1 MAAAASPPA
10 SGETVKVAPFS
21 TRMVLRV
28 VMVIVIVV
36 LALWLIY
43 QLRQPLTWI
52 FIAGFLAIALSG
64 PVDWLHRRIGRRKL
78 SIAIVY
84 IALIL
89 VPVILAALLVPPVVE
104 QLNNLINNLPV
115 YVSDL
120 QDLVEKNDQLR
131 SLEQDYNITAEL
143 QKQASTL
150 PGKVG
155 DAAGILSDIG
165 LGLVNSIFAG
175 ITILVLSLF
184 MMSSG
189 RGWLDWL
196 ADRQGEDRSEWLKR
210 LYDRIGRAVGNYV
223 AGALGQAL
231 IAGVLAYIV
240 LLILGVPY
248 AGSLAVVIFL
258 LDLVPLVGA
267 TLGAVLVGIITLFN
281 DFPTVTIIWVDLVDR
296 LPAGREQHHPA
307 PDPGPRGPGAPVRRA
322 RLGAV
327 RLDALRRAR
336 RAARDPDR
344 RRDRDLDRRVQPAAA
359 RGEHRRRARAD
370 DPPREAGARRP
381 ELLAVLREA
390 AAARPQQ
397 RGAVE
402 DQPDGGEQQHPRED
416 RAGPGRGD
424 EAQRGGDE
432 RQPDAHA
439 RAHG

>member
-1 MAAAASPPA
+1 
-10 SGETVKVAPFS
+10 
-21 TRMVLRV
+21 MVLRV

-89 VPVILAALLVPPVVE
+89 VPVFLAGLLVPPVVE

-196 ADRQGEDRSEWLKR
+196 ADRQGAERSEWLKR

-281 DFPTVTIIWVDLVDR
+281 DFPTVTIIWVIWSIVYQQVENSIIQPRIQARAVQVHPFVVLVSV
-296 LPAGREQHHPA
+296 LFGSTLF
-307 PDPGPRGPGAPVRRA
+307 GV
-322 RLGAV
+322 LGALLAIPIAAAIEISIV
-327 RLDALRRAR
+327 EYSRLRRAENI
-336 RAARDPDR
+336 AAVHVPTIPPEKPE
-344 RRDRDLDRRVQPAAA
+344 PAA
-359 RGEHRRRARAD
+359 
-370 DPPREAGARRP
+370 
-381 ELLAVLREA
+381 
-390 AAARPQQ
+390 
-397 RGAVE
+397 
-402 DQPDGGEQQHPRED
+402 
-416 RAGPGRGD
+416 
-424 EAQRGGDE
+424 
-432 RQPDAHA
+432 
-439 RAHG
+439 